1 MGKTTLKDIAQR
13 VGVTEMTVSAALR
26 NTGRISA
33 AMRRQIIEMADKL
46 GYRPNAAARSI
57 RSGRFGCL
65 ALLVSRE
72 HPTPVTKPLLAGME
86 DAMRAKNL
94 HLLLSCLPDEKLV
107 DQDYMPQILRES
119 MADGLLIKH
128 DVNIPDAMVELI
140 ERHRIRIPALWLN
153 SKHKGNCIYFD
164 EFRSGTVATEHLIGL
179 GHRRI
184 AYYTHTDRRDAHYSI
199 QDRFEG
205 YCDAMRRAG
214 LTPSWLDGP
223 PGEAFERRARLEAI
237 LERLGGRERP
247 TAVVAENETTA
258 RIVMLAA
265 ARLQLAP
272 AADLSLITFSDA
284 PFDDCGIPIDTMAL
298 PVAEMG
304 SRSVNML
311 LQIIDDRALR
321 LPPVKLLP
329 RRLDGETCGPPKAR
343 ARPVGPRRGRRA
355 GAGTDAP

>member
-1 MGKTTLKDIAQR
+1 MDVLHTIFNTEPSGPDI
-13 VGVTEMTVSAALR
+13 L
-26 NTGRISA
+26 
-33 AMRRQIIEMADKL
+33 
-46 GYRPNAAARSI
+46 
-57 RSGRFGCL
+57 
-65 ALLVSRE
+65 
-72 HPTPVTKPLLAGME
+72 
-86 DAMRAKNL
+86 
-94 HLLLSCLPDEKLV
+94 
-107 DQDYMPQILRES
+107 
-119 MADGLLIKH
+119 
-128 DVNIPDAMVELI
+128 
-140 ERHRIRIPALWLN
+140 
-153 SKHKGNCIYFD
+153 
-164 EFRSGTVATEHLIGL
+164 
-179 GHRRI
+179 
-184 AYYTHTDRRDAHYSI
+184 

-311 LQIIDDRALR
+311 LQIIDSHCSTPTETV
-321 LPPVKLLP
+321 LPAPLVLP
-329 RRLDGETCGPPKAR
+329 ES
-343 ARPVGPRRGRRA
+343 
-355 GAGTDAP
+355 APTFFSKPQS